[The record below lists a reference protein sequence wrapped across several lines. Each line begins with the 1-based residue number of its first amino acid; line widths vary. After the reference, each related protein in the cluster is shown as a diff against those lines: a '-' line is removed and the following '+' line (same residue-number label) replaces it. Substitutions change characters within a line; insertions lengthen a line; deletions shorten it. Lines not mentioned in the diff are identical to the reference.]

1 MNNYLIILA
10 ALLFSGLFSGTE
22 IAFLTANK
30 LKVALDKNKGTLPFR
45 VISGW
50 MENPSAFLATL
61 MLGNTISLVVYG
73 LAMEPF
79 LYEFIT
85 KQLNISTLNV
95 FTMLIIQ
102 TIVATLI
109 VLVVSEFLPK
119 AIFRQKPNTALSF
132 VFYPIYFIYILL
144 YPLVFFLD
152 KFAKFLYSSVLK
164 IKIPEMP
171 LTYSS
176 IDLNHFIREFTRTS
190 NNKELQQEVMMLQN
204 VLDFKETRLREC
216 MVPRTELIA
225 ADLHEQIPVIIHK
238 FVETGHSKILIY
250 NQNIDNIIGY
260 VHSFDIFKKPAQVIE
275 ILKPIELFP
284 ETMTADKA
292 LKSLTQNKK
301 SVAVII
307 DEFGGTAGMVTVE
320 DLIEEIFGEINDEF
334 DPSNQT
340 DNRINEREFIFS
352 GRAEIDHLNQK
363 YAINLP
369 ESPEYETIAGLIIN
383 RHESIPKTGEQI
395 HIGRFCFY
403 IQQSNG
409 KRIEKVKMTIKP

>member
-10 ALLFSGLFSGTE
+10 ALMFSGLFSGTE

-30 LKVALDKNKGTLPFR
+30 FKIALDKGKGSFPSRT
-45 VISGW
+45 ISGW
-50 MENPSAFLATL
+50 LENPSVFLATL
-61 MLGNTISLVVYG
+61 MLGNTVSLVVYG

-79 LYEFIT
+79 LYEFLRY
-85 KQLNISTLNV
+85 QLKIEALNT
-95 FTMLIIQ
+95 FTMLILQ
-102 TIVATLI
+102 TILATFI
-109 VLVVSEFLPK
+109 VLVISEFLPK
-119 AIFRQKPNTALSF
+119 ALFRQKPNTALNF

-144 YPLVFFLD
+144 YPLVFIID
-152 KFAKFLYSSVLK
+152 RFAKWLYSAILK
-164 IKIPEMP
+164 IEIPELP
-171 LTYSS
+171 ASYSS

-190 NNKELQQEVMMLQN
+190 NNKEIQQEVQMLQN
-204 VLDFKETRLREC
+204 VLAFKETRLREC
-216 MVPRTELIA
+216 MIPRTDLIA
-225 ADLHEQIPVIIHK
+225 ADLTEQIPNIIHK

-260 VHSFDIFKKPAQVIE
+260 VHSFDIFKKPSQVKE

-334 DPSNQT
+334 DPTNLI

-363 YAINLP
+363 YALNLP
-369 ESPEYETIAGLIIN
+369 ESPEYETIAGLIIS
-383 RHESIPKTGEQI
+383 RHESIPRTGEQI
-395 HIGRFCFY
+395 NIGRFGFF

-409 KRIEKVKMTIKP
+409 KRIEKVKMTLKP